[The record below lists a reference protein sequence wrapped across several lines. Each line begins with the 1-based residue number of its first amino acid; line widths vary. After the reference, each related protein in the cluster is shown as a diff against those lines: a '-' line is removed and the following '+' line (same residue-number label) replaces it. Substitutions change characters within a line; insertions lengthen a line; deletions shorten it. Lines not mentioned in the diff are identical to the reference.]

1 MLKQQT
7 IEKLYDMRLSA
18 MAEAFHEQ
26 GGRKDVLDLS
36 FDERFGLL
44 IEKEWQVRQ
53 ERRLTR
59 RLKQADLKQRACI
72 EDIDYRH
79 KRGLDKEVMLELI
92 TCDWIRVSR
101 NLIITGATGLGKSWL
116 SCALADQAC
125 RLGFTAMYR
134 RVPQLTY
141 ELTLARADGTY
152 LKQLNKLA
160 KTNLLVLDDWGLTP
174 LEGQAQHDVLDVVDE
189 RVGKRSTIVTSQF
202 PVAKWHDTVGDPS
215 VADALLDRLV
225 NGATKIK
232 LKGKSLRGREE

>member
-1 MLKQQT
+1 MLAQQT
-7 IEKLYDMRLSA
+7 IERLYEMRMA
-18 MAEAFHEQ
+18 GMAEAFQEQ
-26 GGRKDVLDLS
+26 AGRKDVIDLS
-36 FDERFGLL
+36 FEERFALV
-44 IEKEWQVRQ
+44 IDKEWQRRQ

-59 RLKQADLKQRACI
+59 RLKQAQLKQSGTI

-79 KRGLDKEVMLELI
+79 KRGLEKQLMLELI
-92 TCDWIRVSR
+92 TCVWVRTQR

-125 RLGFTAMYR
+125 RLGLTAVYR

-152 LKQLNKLA
+152 LKLLNKLA
-160 KTNLLVLDDWGLTP
+160 RADLLVLDDLGLTP

-189 RVGKRSTIVTSQF
+189 RVGKRSTLTTSQL
-202 PVAKWHDTVGDPS
+202 PVAKWHDSVGDPS

-225 NGATKIK
+225 QGAIKIQ
-232 LKGKSLRGREE
+232 LKGKSMR